1 MKDSHDK
8 SRRTFVKTLG
18 YAAPA
23 IVTLKA
29 IPAFASAGS
38 GRSDA
43 DNRWHSNNQR
53 EGYGRHK
60 NKKGGGHNRRRHNN
74 D

>member
-38 GRSDA
+38 GRYDT
-43 DNRWHSNNQR
+43 DNRWRTQR
-53 EGYGRHK
+53 QSYGRHD
-60 NKKGGGHNRRRHNN
+60 NKRGRGHSNRRHDN